1 MTNDYLGIDILTI
14 FPDMFKGPFSE
25 SILKKAQEK
34 GLIKINLIDLRDFAT
49 DKHKTV
55 DDYSYGGGP
64 GMVLKPQPIWD
75 AVEVIKKNKSPLPL
89 KVIITSAQ
97 GKIFNQRM
105 AKDLSK
111 ENRLLIICGRYEG
124 IDERIPQLLDA
135 EEVSIGN
142 FVVSGGELPSMLM
155 VDAISRMIP
164 GVLGKEESMVN
175 DSFYNGYLD
184 YPHYTRPDE
193 FKGLKVPDILLSGNH
208 KEIEEWRRKQSLL
221 RTLIRRPEIFVNK
234 KLSKRELDLLKELEK
249 GFKEDYGKKTGKTEN
264 KNIKKLCSP
273 GREEGA

>member
-1 MTNDYLGIDILTI
+1 MINDCLEINILTI
-14 FPDMFKGPFSE
+14 FPNMFKSPFSE
-25 SILKKAQEK
+25 SILNKAQEK
-34 GLIKINLIDLRDFAT
+34 GLIKINLIDLRDFT
-49 DKHKTV
+49 LDKHKTV

-89 KVIITSAQ
+89 KIIITSAQ
-97 GKIFNQRM
+97 GKVFNQGM

-124 IDERIPQLLDA
+124 IDERIPQLLEA

-142 FVVSGGELPSMLM
+142 FVVSGGELPAMLM

-175 DSFYNGYLD
+175 DSFYNEYLD

-193 FKGLKVPDILLSGNH
+193 FKGFKVPEILLSGNH
-208 KEIEEWRRKQSLL
+208 KEIEKWRRKQSLL
-221 RTLIRRPEIFVNK
+221 RTLIRRPEIFANK
-234 KLSKRELDLLKELEK
+234 KLSKRELALVKELEK
-249 GFKEDYGKKTGKTEN
+249 DFEED
-264 KNIKKLCSP
+264 
-273 GREEGA
+273 

>member
-1 MTNDYLGIDILTI
+1 MTNNCLEISILNI

-25 SILKKAQEK
+25 SILKRAQEK
-34 GLIKINLIDLRDFAT
+34 GLIKINLIDIRNFTL

-75 AVEVIKKNKSPLPL
+75 AVEMVKKNKSSLPL
-89 KVIITSAQ
+89 KIIITSAQ
-97 GKIFNQRM
+97 GKIFNQEM

-111 ENRLLIICGRYEG
+111 KNRLLIICGRYEG
-124 IDERIPQLLDA
+124 IDERIPKLLDA

-142 FVVSGGELPSMLM
+142 FVVSGGELPAMLM

-175 DSFYNGYLD
+175 DSFYNEYLD

-193 FKGLKVPDILLSGNH
+193 FKGFKVPEVLLSGNH
-208 KEIEEWRRKQSLL
+208 KEIEKWRRKQSLL
-221 RTLIRRPEIFVNK
+221 RTLIRRPEIFANK
-234 KLSKRELDLLKELEK
+234 KLSIKELTLIKELEK
-249 GFKEDYGKKTGKTEN
+249 YLEKD
-264 KNIKKLCSP
+264 
-273 GREEGA
+273 